1 MQKQTPDVRVYV
13 GERDMKGN
21 NKSTLKSTKL
31 FSTKIYFLVIP
42 TSKHFNQDAQSPR
55 MQNWLAEERDQL
67 ERENWKKE
75 K

>member
-1 MQKQTPDVRVYV
+1 M

-31 FSTKIYFLVIP
+31 LSTQIYFSVIP

-55 MQNWLAEERDQL
+55 MQNWLAEER
-67 ERENWKKE
+67 ENWKEE
-75 K
+75 KRIVLCFELG